1 MSCNCE
7 CFRKDWNKIFTMP
20 CARKLL
26 KFKGYNN
33 NRTLYQCVRG
43 PKQKPNYQKY
53 VLVCENEISKE
64 NLFAYCPSVTP
75 IVKMI
80 VSILSM
86 FKNCLL
92 DNFFPNAISS
102 IILFNCFLAGLWI
115 MRVRMSLMNWTLLIN
130 LKGKNCFQKTYSWA
144 HENIIIVQRPVIL

>member
-1 MSCNCE
+1 MQ
-7 CFRKDWNKIFTMP
+7 

-43 PKQKPNYQKY
+43 PKQKPNYRKY
-53 VLVCENEISKE
+53 VLACGNEIAKE

-80 VSILSM
+80 ASILSM

-92 DNFFPNAISS
+92 DNFFSQRNFQHNSFQLFFSRSVNHEGPHVSYELNSS
-102 IILFNCFLAGLWI
+102 NQLK
-115 MRVRMSLMNWTLLIN
+115 RKELLSEDI
-130 LKGKNCFQKTYSWA
+130 
-144 HENIIIVQRPVIL
+144 